1 MAQLNN
7 RVSVGF
13 TDEEWDKIQLLK
25 MRYFDKTYS
34 QVVKELIIRSLDEDE
49 NRQEASPTG

>member
-1 MAQLNN
+1 MTQLNN

-25 MRYFDKTYS
+25 MRHFDKTYS
-34 QVVKELIIRSLDEDE
+34 QVVKDLILRSLDEDE
-49 NRQEASPTG
+49 EREKARSKE